1 MIYLRIDVSDGSSG
15 DLLLLRWPQ
24 RPMTENASF
33 VEFMIALGTAWT
45 AKECAL
51 QEDLGRNEGIDQEL
65 MSSAELT
72 GHRQGIRR
80 MVRKFVAVVC
90 FVGW

>member
-51 QEDLGRNEGIDQEL
+51 
-65 MSSAELT
+65 
-72 GHRQGIRR
+72 
-80 MVRKFVAVVC
+80 
-90 FVGW
+90 